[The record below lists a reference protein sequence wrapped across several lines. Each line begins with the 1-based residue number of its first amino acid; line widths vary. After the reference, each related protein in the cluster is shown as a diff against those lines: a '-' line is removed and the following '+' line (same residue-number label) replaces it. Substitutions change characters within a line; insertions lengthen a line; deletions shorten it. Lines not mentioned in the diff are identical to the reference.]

1 MRRGRIRPFLRK
13 KRTENERVKAHVCV
27 DVCVVNEETAV
38 LGAGGQ
44 SYAAWRRWEAH
55 YCQAN
60 LKIINCEV
68 DAF

>member
-1 MRRGRIRPFLRK
+1 MRRGRICPFPRK

-44 SYAAWRRWEAH
+44 SYAAWLVRCLASVGGP
-55 YCQAN
+55 
-60 LKIINCEV
+60 LLSG
-68 DAF
+68 